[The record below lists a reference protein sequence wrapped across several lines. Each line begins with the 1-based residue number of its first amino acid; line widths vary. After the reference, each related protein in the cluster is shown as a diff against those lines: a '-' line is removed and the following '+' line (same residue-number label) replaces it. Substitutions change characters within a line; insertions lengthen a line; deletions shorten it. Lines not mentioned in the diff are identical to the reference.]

1 MLRVCYSMFIIVC
14 KSFWHEVR
22 RVSKTNATNACEI
35 NGVQGDDEI
44 CDMFCDKYQALYTS
58 VTFDQ
63 TTMDNITHTVEQRMR
78 DNCNTSECSV
88 SHDISVTDVI
98 NAVNKM
104 KLFKSD
110 ANFELYSNNL
120 IHGCQL
126 LYLVNYLTS

>member
-1 MLRVCYSMFIIVC
+1 M
-14 KSFWHEVR
+14 
-22 RVSKTNATNACEI
+22 
-35 NGVQGDDEI
+35 QGDDEI

-78 DNCNTSECSV
+78 DNCNTSECS
-88 SHDISVTDVI
+88 DISVTDVI

-110 ANFELYSNNL
+110 ANLQLYIL
-120 IHGCQL
+120 Q
-126 LYLVNYLTS
+126 